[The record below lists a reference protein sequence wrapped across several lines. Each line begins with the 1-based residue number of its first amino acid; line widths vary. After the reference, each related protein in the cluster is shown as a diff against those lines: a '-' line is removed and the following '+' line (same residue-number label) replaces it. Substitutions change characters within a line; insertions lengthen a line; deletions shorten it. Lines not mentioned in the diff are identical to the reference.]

1 MRKFITI
8 SILFILL
15 LYLTAELY
23 SFIENKRWN
32 KQIKENADFIATN
45 IKTEELK
52 IFREWNCGTRGQMQL
67 WNNNDLKLNEI
78 SIHYY
83 QDIDS
88 TIAFLKENEIQS
100 LDFKLDTINYRIKK
114 FELTKKNNEKI
125 YLYGYDD
132 KWNKILTDTFTD
144 NLFQDKLNPFD
155 LVHKLSTVKLKYKI
169 LASSYEKN
177 SEIIKFFLSNQHVLY
192 YIPNLKNAENIKIN
206 KLIIIKNKWYFEKLD
221 RPLDNE

>member
-67 WNNNDLKLNEI
+67 WNNND
-78 SIHYY
+78 
-83 QDIDS
+83 
-88 TIAFLKENEIQS
+88 
-100 LDFKLDTINYRIKK
+100 
-114 FELTKKNNEKI
+114 
-125 YLYGYDD
+125 
-132 KWNKILTDTFTD
+132 
-144 NLFQDKLNPFD
+144 
-155 LVHKLSTVKLKYKI
+155 
-169 LASSYEKN
+169 
-177 SEIIKFFLSNQHVLY
+177 
-192 YIPNLKNAENIKIN
+192 
-206 KLIIIKNKWYFEKLD
+206 
-221 RPLDNE
+221 